1 MANPL
6 FDLFGGAPRQ
16 DSMAD
21 AMSQLRADPIGMIRN
36 RGFSIPDELAGN
48 PQAAVMHLIQTGQVG
63 GPLMQRIQPLLNMMR
78 R

>member
-16 DSMAD
+16 DGMAD
-21 AMSQLRADPIGMIRN
+21 AMNQLRADPIGMIRN
-36 RGFSIPDELAGN
+36 KGFSIPDELAGN
-48 PQAAVMHLIQTGQVG
+48 PQAAVMHLIQTGQVSN
-63 GPLMQRIQPLLNMMR
+63 PIMQRIQPLLNMMR